1 MYSPVSSSFRP
12 ELRPSSTSCS
22 PFCPLCTAKF
32 PTSGI
37 VFPGKTIVPPGT
49 EALIYLFIKNAK
61 SKWEAMFDHEVL
73 KGFTNKKLHPF
84 PRWSK
89 LKPDENVQWKTLY
102 SDQASGQSSFGGWK
116 VDGLREYAR
125 LVAMM
130 KQVRKNKTLCLK
142 VDTEIKDRLF
152 AANQAYWDRANRNI
166 PRPEALDEEEEEI
179 EFEVEDDDD
188 DDEDDE
194 EDDGNN

>member
-1 MYSPVSSSFRP
+1 
-12 ELRPSSTSCS
+12 
-22 PFCPLCTAKF
+22 
-32 PTSGI
+32 
-37 VFPGKTIVPPGT
+37 
-49 EALIYLFIKNAK
+49 
-61 SKWEAMFDHEVL
+61 
-73 KGFTNKKLHPF
+73 
-84 PRWSK
+84 
-89 LKPDENVQWKTLY
+89 
-102 SDQASGQSSFGGWK
+102 
-116 VDGLREYAR
+116 
-125 LVAMM
+125 MM
-130 KQVRKNKTLCLK
+130 KEVRRNKTLCLK